1 MVDKLTERSL
11 FAAVCVFLIVISII
25 TVSRRSFP
33 ANTLLFHTSTERARP
48 LEHVTVWSQ
57 PSIASKRAIPF
68 TAETLYVMYGE
79 GNFGDDNEHL
89 LNYIRSMMSQQ
100 GPGGRHLCQESK
112 VQYNPMGGAGVLDGL
127 LNKRRNGFF
136 VECGAFGGEDLSDSL
151 FFEKERNWT
160 GILIEAHPDYH
171 HQILSKNRRAFVL
184 PACLSHSR
192 TPVKTKFKLAGW
204 GSGVSSLNRNI
215 NPTDKSV
222 PETDVQCFSLNSIM
236 AAIGVRHI
244 DLMILDVEGSE
255 LQVLET
261 IDWKRIT
268 IDLFSIEYMDKNR
281 VEKLNKI
288 RAFFN
293 KTGLNY
299 KEVGKMP
306 LKSTDATG
314 CDVFFMRV

>member
-57 PSIASKRAIPF
+57 PSIASKRAIRS

-136 VECGAFGGEDLSDSL
+136 CGMRNIWRRRFVGFSVFQERVKLDGNSDRGASGLPPPNTVEEP
-151 FFEKERNWT
+151 T
-160 GILIEAHPDYH
+160 GICVACLLKSFADARKDEI
-171 HQILSKNRRAFVL
+171 QIGGVGQRRVL
-184 PACLSHSR
+184 PQQKH
-192 TPVKTKFKLAGW
+192 
-204 GSGVSSLNRNI
+204 
-215 NPTDKSV
+215 KS
-222 PETDVQCFSLNSIM
+222 N
-236 AAIGVRHI
+236 G
-244 DLMILDVEGSE
+244 
-255 LQVLET
+255 
-261 IDWKRIT
+261 
-268 IDLFSIEYMDKNR
+268 
-281 VEKLNKI
+281 
-288 RAFFN
+288 
-293 KTGLNY
+293 
-299 KEVGKMP
+299 
-306 LKSTDATG
+306 
-314 CDVFFMRV
+314 